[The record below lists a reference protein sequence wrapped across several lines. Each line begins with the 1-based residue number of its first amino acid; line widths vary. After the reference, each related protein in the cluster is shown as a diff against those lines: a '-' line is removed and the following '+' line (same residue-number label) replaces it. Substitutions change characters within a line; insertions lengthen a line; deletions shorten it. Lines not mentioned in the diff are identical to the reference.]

1 MANYWAVRQAKTQ
14 ARLTSKNIKETQEQ
28 LKRYYNKTM
37 INVISDFEAT
47 YDKLLATVADGREPT
62 PADLYKLDKYW
73 QMQGMLKKELQKL
86 GDKQAAVMSKNF
98 MEQYYNIYESFA
110 LQGSNAFN
118 KVSKEAAQQMIN
130 QIWCADGKS
139 WSQRIWNNTD
149 KLQQALNDNLIDCVV
164 TGKKTSDLKKQLQ
177 EQFNVSYN
185 RADSLVRTEMAHIQT
200 QAAQQRYKDY
210 GIQEVEVWVDE
221 DERTCPICA
230 KHEGEKYPVNAK
242 MPVPFHPRCRCCMI
256 PVIDNNEIVME
267 DNNMKEENKNPYE
280 LDEKQKEQLERIYN
294 EYPDIKV
301 ESNRRKLWYNQN
313 KRMWENTIKE
323 IDDILNNKKSIET
336 FSFRMNLNVWN
347 GHKRKLELSPNWE
360 NRIKRM
366 KKEYIEQIEY
376 MEMEDLIILDNFV
389 FCIDCGKPIPVD
401 GKKTNAVKRCPECQ
415 AKYRRKYKAEK
426 EKERR
431 KKKKNK

>member
-1 MANYWAVRQAKTQ
+1 MANYWAERQAKTQ

-37 INVISDFEAT
+37 MDVISNFEAT

-73 QMQGMLKKELQKL
+73 QMQGKLKEELQKL
-86 GDKQAAVMSKNF
+86 GDKQAAIMSKNF

-110 LQGSNAFN
+110 LKGGNAFN
-118 KVSKEAAQQMIN
+118 NVSKEAAQQMIN

-280 LDEKQKEQLERIYN
+280 LDEKQKEQLERVYN

-301 ESNRRKLWYNQN
+301 KSNRRKFWYNQN

-336 FSFRMNLNVWN
+336 FSFRSNLNVWN
-347 GHKRKLELSPNWE
+347 KYKRKFELSPNWK

-389 FCIDCGKPIPVD
+389 FCIDCGKPIPVN

>member
-1 MANYWAVRQAKTQ
+1 MANYWAERQAKTQ

-73 QMQGMLKKELQKL
+73 QMQGKLKEELQKL
-86 GDKQAAVMSKNF
+86 GDKQAAIMSKNF

-110 LQGSNAFN
+110 LKGGNAFN
-118 KVSKEAAQQMIN
+118 NVSKEAAQQMIN

-280 LDEKQKEQLERIYN
+280 LDEKQKEQLERVYN

-301 ESNRRKLWYNQN
+301 KSNRRKFWYNQN

-336 FSFRMNLNVWN
+336 FSFRSNLNVWN
-347 GHKRKLELSPNWE
+347 KYKRKFELSPNWK

-389 FCIDCGKPIPVD
+389 FCIDCGKPIPVN

>member
-1 MANYWAVRQAKTQ
+1 MANYWAERQAKTQ

-37 INVISDFEAT
+37 MNVISDFEAT

-86 GDKQAAVMSKNF
+86 GDKQAAIMSKNF

-110 LQGSNAFN
+110 LQGGNAFN

-164 TGKKTSDLKKQLQ
+164 TGKKTSDLKNQLQ

-267 DNNMKEENKNPYE
+267 DKNMKEEKNIFE
-280 LDEKQKEQLERIYN
+280 LDEKQQAQLDRAYAERLRTRSLIYSN
-294 EYPDIKV
+294 NAAVDVLKKRIAEAQKALNGEKSIDNFIYEVGLGKWDIKQKKRIV
-301 ESNRRKLWYNQN
+301 PNNPELAVKQYLDRMRKELEEYKEKEEKYNYEV
-313 KRMWENTIKE
+313 WT
-323 IDDILNNKKSIET
+323 
-336 FSFRMNLNVWN
+336 SFV
-347 GHKRKLELSPNWE
+347 
-360 NRIKRM
+360 
-366 KKEYIEQIEY
+366 YC
-376 MEMEDLIILDNFV
+376 V
-389 FCIDCGKPIPVD
+389 DCGKPILKD
-401 GKKTNAVKRCPECQ
+401 GKATNAVKRCPECQ

-431 KKKKNK
+431 KKKKNN